1 MKIKISLIFSILISS
16 FTYLY
21 AEVEE
26 LVVTGTLLENT
37 EQDSSP
43 VDIITE
49 EDYKNFN
56 ISNIAEISKYLSSSS
71 GSHFQSNTLDGVD
84 QGMNAITLRGLDQA
98 STLLLINSKR
108 QTFAGTPSNEGEGY
122 IDANIIPEIALK
134 RIEVLKEGATSLYGS
149 DAVAGVINI
158 ITHKNFSGLK
168 VQAGHKKTSNY
179 NQTDSSLGLL
189 FGSSYKKTSY
199 VLGINLLKRAPLSAI
214 EIPRIAELA
223 ISGLGRSFKV
233 SDAVSLPAGI
243 WAGDYSKN
251 QKIPDP
257 DCINNGGVLT
267 NSTTCGFAYG
277 NRFNIVNDENQM
289 KFYINLA
296 YEADS
301 FDYGINFISSNI
313 NINDNPQSP
322 SYPALP
328 FLSRMI
334 QPGEGGNPF
343 DVAVKW
349 FGRPLGSDYAS
360 PNSPK
365 DIDQYHFSQTIN
377 TSIGKDIGLEV
388 SYTLSEHSNKHL
400 RPDIIDSR
408 FLDSINGTDMGISG
422 GEIVFWN
429 LFDSS
434 QNSEA
439 LINYVRGS
447 EKSVKKAN
455 LESLDL
461 ILRSNAW
468 SGYSVAYGVQLN
480 KEALNVSYD
489 EISRAEFDANGK
501 IIKTADLFFLGGGID
516 VSKSRNKYASFFEV
530 EKDLVNNFGVRI
542 AGRYEDFGNDS
553 SFDPKLSVKYIV
565 SDNLSIRATKSSSF
579 SMPSMAQMFSSDINL
594 GSVRDFNDTSPFVR
608 QAQIGNPNL
617 KPATSI
623 NNNLGF
629 IFNKENQRLR
639 VDFWDIN
646 YKNRIE
652 VQSAQAMLL
661 SNPNGPSITR
671 NIEGDL
677 IGITTT
683 YFNEANTEVSGV
695 DLSYEALMNLKK
707 NGVISFAIK
716 GTSINK
722 FLTPNNKINDGEEKH
737 HNKMINRVGKYNYD
751 ANTHSLPKKR
761 INIFINWDYL
771 NYNIGLNVRHIDGY
785 KNSRP
790 ISGLG
795 LEYGYKN
802 KVESFLVFDL
812 SSSKLISTKNGTMDI
827 KFSITNIFDESAP
840 RLYDAPDFSFDT
852 RVHDPRGRIIGL
864 FLEYRH

>member
-1 MKIKISLIFSILISS
+1 MKIKISLIFLILFS
-16 FTYLY
+16 FTHLY

-26 LVVTGTLLENT
+26 LVVTGTLLKNT

-43 VDIITE
+43 IDIISE

-56 ISNIAEISKYLSSSS
+56 ISNISEISKYLSSSS

-84 QGMNAITLRGLDQA
+84 QGMAAITLRGLDQA

-158 ITHKNFSGLK
+158 ITHKSFSGLK
-168 VQAGHKKTSNY
+168 VEAGHKKTSNY

-189 FGSSYKKTSY
+189 IGSSYKKTSY
-199 VLGINLLKRAPLSAI
+199 VLGINLLKRTPLSAI

-223 ISGLGRSFKV
+223 VSGLGRSFKV
-233 SDAVSLPAGI
+233 SDDVSLPFGI

-257 DCINNGGVLT
+257 NCINNGGILT
-267 NSTTCGFAYG
+267 NATTCGFAYG
-277 NRFNIVNDENQM
+277 NRFNIVNDEDHTKLYM
-289 KFYINLA
+289 NLD
-296 YEADS
+296 YEADD
-301 FDYGINFISSNI
+301 FNYGINLISSNI

-343 DVAVKW
+343 NVAVKW

-365 DIDQYHFSQTIN
+365 DINQHHLSQRFN
-377 TSIGKDIGLEV
+377 TSIGKDTDLEV
-388 SYTLSEHSNKHL
+388 SYTLSEHSNKHI

-447 EKSVKKAN
+447 EKSIKKAD
-455 LESLDL
+455 LKSLDI
-461 ILRSNAW
+461 ILRSNTD
-468 SGYSVAYGVQLN
+468 SGYTVAYGVQLN
-480 KEALNVSYD
+480 KEALDVSYD
-489 EISRAEFDANGK
+489 EISRAEFDTDGK

-516 VSKSRNKYASFFEV
+516 VSKSRNKYASFFEI
-530 EKDLVNNFGVRI
+530 EKDFLESFSLRV

-553 SFDPKLSVKYIV
+553 SFDPKLSVKYIANN
-565 SDNLSIRATKSSSF
+565 NLTIRASKSSSF

-594 GSVRDFNDTSPFVR
+594 GSVRDFNGTSPFVR

-617 KPATSI
+617 KPATSN

-629 IFNKENQRLR
+629 IFNTGGQRLT
-639 VDFWDIN
+639 VDLWDID

-661 SNPNGPSITR
+661 SNPNGLSITR

-683 YFNEANTEVSGV
+683 YFNETNTEVSGF
-695 DLSYEALMNLKK
+695 DLSYEALINLEK
-707 NGVISFAIK
+707 NGVIAFAIK

-722 FLTPNNKINDGEEKH
+722 FLTPNNKINVVEEEH

-761 INIFINWDYL
+761 VNIFINWDYL
-771 NYNIGLNVRHIDGY
+771 NYSIGLNARHIDGY

-795 LEYGYKN
+795 LEYGYKSR
-802 KVESFLVFDL
+802 VESFLVFDL
-812 SSSKLISTKNGTMDI
+812 YSSKLISTKNGALNM

-864 FLEYRH
+864 SLEYRH

>member
-1 MKIKISLIFSILISS
+1 MKIKISLIFLILLS
-16 FTYLY
+16 FTHLY
-21 AEVEE
+21 AEIEE
-26 LVVTGTLLENT
+26 LVVTGTLLKNT

-43 VDIITE
+43 IDIISE

-56 ISNIAEISKYLSSSS
+56 ISNISEISKYLSSSS

-84 QGMNAITLRGLDQA
+84 QGMAAITLRGLDQA

-158 ITHKNFSGLK
+158 ITHKSFSGLK
-168 VQAGHKKTSNY
+168 VEAGHKKTSNY

-189 FGSSYKKTSY
+189 IGSSYKKTSY
-199 VLGINLLKRAPLSAI
+199 VLGINLLKRTPLSAI

-223 ISGLGRSFKV
+223 VSGLGRSFKV
-233 SDAVSLPAGI
+233 SDDVSLPFGI

-257 DCINNGGVLT
+257 NCINNGGILT
-267 NSTTCGFAYG
+267 NATTCGFAYG
-277 NRFNIVNDENQM
+277 NRFNIVNDEDHT
-289 KFYINLA
+289 KLYINLD
-296 YEADS
+296 YEADG
-301 FDYGINFISSNI
+301 FNYGINLISSNI

-343 DVAVKW
+343 NVAVKW

-365 DIDQYHFSQTIN
+365 DINQHHLSQRFN
-377 TSIGKDIGLEV
+377 TSIGKDIDLEV
-388 SYTLSEHSNKHL
+388 SYTLSEHSNKHI

-447 EKSVKKAN
+447 EKSIKKAD
-455 LESLDL
+455 LKSLDI
-461 ILRSNAW
+461 ILRSNTD

-480 KEALNVSYD
+480 KEALDVSYD
-489 EISRAEFDANGK
+489 EISRAEFDTDGK

-516 VSKSRNKYASFFEV
+516 VSKSRNKYASFFEI
-530 EKDLVNNFGVRI
+530 EKDFLESFSLRV

-553 SFDPKLSVKYIV
+553 SFDPKLSVKYIANN
-565 SDNLSIRATKSSSF
+565 NLTIRASKSSSF

-594 GSVRDFNDTSPFVR
+594 GSVRDFNGTSPFVR

-617 KPATSI
+617 KPATSN

-629 IFNKENQRLR
+629 IFNIRGQRLTF
-639 VDFWDIN
+639 DLWDID

-661 SNPNGPSITR
+661 SNPNGLSITR

-683 YFNEANTEVSGV
+683 YFNETNTEVSGF
-695 DLSYEALMNLKK
+695 DLSYEALINLEK
-707 NGVISFAIK
+707 NGVIAFAIK

-722 FLTPNNKINDGEEKH
+722 FLTPNNKINVVEKEH

-761 INIFINWDYL
+761 VNIFINWDYL
-771 NYNIGLNVRHIDGY
+771 NYSIGLNARHIDGY

-802 KVESFLVFDL
+802 RVESFLVFDL
-812 SSSKLISTKNGTMDI
+812 YSSKLISTKNGALNM
-827 KFSITNIFDESAP
+827 KFTITNIFDESAP

-852 RVHDPRGRIIGL
+852 RVNDPSGRIIGL
-864 FLEYRH
+864 SLEYRH

>member
-1 MKIKISLIFSILISS
+1 MKIKISLIFLILFS
-16 FTYLY
+16 FTHLY

-26 LVVTGTLLENT
+26 LVVTGTLLKNT

-43 VDIITE
+43 IDIISE

-56 ISNIAEISKYLSSSS
+56 ISNISEISKYLSSSS

-84 QGMNAITLRGLDQA
+84 QGMAAITLRGLDQA

-158 ITHKNFSGLK
+158 ITHKSFSGLK
-168 VQAGHKKTSNY
+168 VEAGHKKTSNY

-189 FGSSYKKTSY
+189 IGSSYKKTSY
-199 VLGINLLKRAPLSAI
+199 VLGINLLKRTPLSAI

-223 ISGLGRSFKV
+223 VSGLGRSFKV
-233 SDAVSLPAGI
+233 SDDVSLPFGI
-243 WAGDYSKN
+243 WEGDYSKN

-257 DCINNGGVLT
+257 NCINNGGILT
-267 NSTTCGFAYG
+267 NATTCGFAYG
-277 NRFNIVNDENQM
+277 NRFNIVNDEDYM
-289 KFYINLA
+289 KLYMNLD
-296 YEADS
+296 YEADD
-301 FDYGINFISSNI
+301 FNYGINLISSNI

-343 DVAVKW
+343 NVAVKW

-365 DIDQYHFSQTIN
+365 DINQYHLSQRFN
-377 TSIGKDIGLEV
+377 TSIGKDTDLEV
-388 SYTLSEHSNKHL
+388 SYTLSEHSNKHI

-447 EKSVKKAN
+447 EKSIKKAD
-455 LESLDL
+455 LKSLDI
-461 ILRSNAW
+461 ILRSNTD
-468 SGYSVAYGVQLN
+468 SGYTVAYGVQLN
-480 KEALNVSYD
+480 KEALDVSYD
-489 EISRAEFDANGK
+489 EISRAEFDTDGK

-516 VSKSRNKYASFFEV
+516 VSKSRNKYASFFEI
-530 EKDLVNNFGVRI
+530 EKDFLESFSLRV

-553 SFDPKLSVKYIV
+553 SFDPKLSVKYIANN
-565 SDNLSIRATKSSSF
+565 NLTIRASKSSSF

-594 GSVRDFNDTSPFVR
+594 GSVRDFNGTSPFVR

-617 KPATSI
+617 KPATSN

-629 IFNKENQRLR
+629 IFNTGGQRLT
-639 VDFWDIN
+639 VDLWDID

-661 SNPNGPSITR
+661 SNPNGLSITR

-683 YFNEANTEVSGV
+683 YFNETNTEVSGF
-695 DLSYEALMNLKK
+695 DLSYEALINLEK
-707 NGVISFAIK
+707 NGVIAFAIK

-722 FLTPNNKINDGEEKH
+722 FLTPNNKINVVEEEH

-761 INIFINWDYL
+761 VNIFINWDYL
-771 NYNIGLNVRHIDGY
+771 NYSIGLNARHIDGY

-795 LEYGYKN
+795 LEYGYKSR
-802 KVESFLVFDL
+802 VESFLVFDL
-812 SSSKLISTKNGTMDI
+812 YSSKLISTKNGALNM

-864 FLEYRH
+864 SLEYRH

>member
-1 MKIKISLIFSILISS
+1 MKIKISLIFLILLS
-16 FTYLY
+16 FTHLY
-21 AEVEE
+21 AEIEE
-26 LVVTGTLLENT
+26 LVVTGTLLKNT

-43 VDIITE
+43 IDIISE

-56 ISNIAEISKYLSSSS
+56 ISNISEISKYLSSSS

-84 QGMNAITLRGLDQA
+84 QGMAAITLRGLDQA

-158 ITHKNFSGLK
+158 ITHKSFSGLK
-168 VQAGHKKTSNY
+168 VEAGHKKTSNY

-189 FGSSYKKTSY
+189 IGSSYKKTSY
-199 VLGINLLKRAPLSAI
+199 VLGINLLKRTPLSAI

-223 ISGLGRSFKV
+223 VSGLGRSFKV
-233 SDAVSLPAGI
+233 SDDVSLPFGI

-257 DCINNGGVLT
+257 NCINNGGILT
-267 NSTTCGFAYG
+267 NATTCGFAYG
-277 NRFNIVNDENQM
+277 NRFNIVNDEDHTKLYM
-289 KFYINLA
+289 NLD
-296 YEADS
+296 YEADD
-301 FDYGINFISSNI
+301 FNYGINLISSNI

-343 DVAVKW
+343 NVAVKW

-365 DIDQYHFSQTIN
+365 DINQYHLSQRFN
-377 TSIGKDIGLEV
+377 TSIGKDTDLEV
-388 SYTLSEHSNKHL
+388 SYTLSEHSNKHI

-408 FLDSINGTDMGISG
+408 FLDSINGTDMGISD

-447 EKSVKKAN
+447 EKSIKKAD
-455 LESLDL
+455 LKSLDI
-461 ILRSNAW
+461 ILRSNTD
-468 SGYSVAYGVQLN
+468 SGYTVAYGVQLN
-480 KEALNVSYD
+480 KEALDVSYD
-489 EISRAEFDANGK
+489 EISRAEFDTDGK

-516 VSKSRNKYASFFEV
+516 VSKSRNKYASFFEI
-530 EKDLVNNFGVRI
+530 EKDFLESFSLRV

-553 SFDPKLSVKYIV
+553 SFDPKLSVKYIANN
-565 SDNLSIRATKSSSF
+565 NLTIRASKSSSF

-594 GSVRDFNDTSPFVR
+594 GSVRDFNGTSPFVR

-617 KPATSI
+617 KPATSN

-629 IFNKENQRLR
+629 IFNTGGQRLT
-639 VDFWDIN
+639 VDLWDID

-661 SNPNGPSITR
+661 SNPNGLSITR

-683 YFNEANTEVSGV
+683 YFNETNTEVSGF
-695 DLSYEALMNLKK
+695 DLSYEALINLEK
-707 NGVISFAIK
+707 NGVIAFAIK

-722 FLTPNNKINDGEEKH
+722 FLTPNNKINVVEEEH

-761 INIFINWDYL
+761 VNIFINWDYL
-771 NYNIGLNVRHIDGY
+771 NYSIGLNARHIDGY

-795 LEYGYKN
+795 LEYGYKSR
-802 KVESFLVFDL
+802 VESFLVFDL
-812 SSSKLISTKNGTMDI
+812 YSSKLISTKNGALNM

-864 FLEYRH
+864 SLEYRH

>member
-1 MKIKISLIFSILISS
+1 M
-16 FTYLY
+16 
-21 AEVEE
+21 A
-26 LVVTGTLLENT
+26 
-37 EQDSSP
+37 
-43 VDIITE
+43 
-49 EDYKNFN
+49 
-56 ISNIAEISKYLSSSS
+56 
-71 GSHFQSNTLDGVD
+71 
-84 QGMNAITLRGLDQA
+84 AITLRGLDQA

-158 ITHKNFSGLK
+158 ITHKSFSGLK
-168 VQAGHKKTSNY
+168 VEAGHKKTSNY

-189 FGSSYKKTSY
+189 IGSSYKKTSY
-199 VLGINLLKRAPLSAI
+199 VLGINLLKRTPLSAI

-223 ISGLGRSFKV
+223 VSGLGRSFKV
-233 SDAVSLPAGI
+233 SDDVSLPFGI

-257 DCINNGGVLT
+257 NCINNGGILT
-267 NSTTCGFAYG
+267 NATTCGFAYG
-277 NRFNIVNDENQM
+277 NRFNIVNDEDHM
-289 KFYINLA
+289 KLYMNLD
-296 YEADS
+296 YEADG
-301 FDYGINFISSNI
+301 FNYGINLISSNI

-343 DVAVKW
+343 NVAVKW

-365 DIDQYHFSQTIN
+365 DINQYHLSQRFN
-377 TSIGKDIGLEV
+377 TSIGKDTDLEV
-388 SYTLSEHSNKHL
+388 SYTLSEHSNKHI

-447 EKSVKKAN
+447 EKSIKKAD
-455 LESLDL
+455 LKSLDI
-461 ILRSNAW
+461 ILRSNTD
-468 SGYSVAYGVQLN
+468 SGYTVAYGVQLN
-480 KEALNVSYD
+480 KEALDVSYD
-489 EISRAEFDANGK
+489 EISRAEFDTDGK

-516 VSKSRNKYASFFEV
+516 VSKSRNKYASFFEI
-530 EKDLVNNFGVRI
+530 EKDFLESFSLRV

-553 SFDPKLSVKYIV
+553 SFDPKLSVKYIANN
-565 SDNLSIRATKSSSF
+565 NLTIRASKSSSF

-594 GSVRDFNDTSPFVR
+594 GSVRDFNGTSPFVR

-617 KPATSI
+617 KPATSN

-629 IFNKENQRLR
+629 IFNTGGQRLT
-639 VDFWDIN
+639 VDLWDID

-661 SNPNGPSITR
+661 SNPNGLSITR

-683 YFNEANTEVSGV
+683 YFNETNTEVSGF
-695 DLSYEALMNLKK
+695 DLSYEALINLEK
-707 NGVISFAIK
+707 NGVIAFAIK

-722 FLTPNNKINDGEEKH
+722 FLTPNNKINVVEEEH

-761 INIFINWDYL
+761 VNIFINWDYL
-771 NYNIGLNVRHIDGY
+771 NYSIGLNARHIDGY

-795 LEYGYKN
+795 LEYGYKSR
-802 KVESFLVFDL
+802 VESFLVFDL
-812 SSSKLISTKNGTMDI
+812 YSSKLISTKNGALNM

-864 FLEYRH
+864 SLEYRH

>member
-1 MKIKISLIFSILISS
+1 MKIKISLIFLILLS
-16 FTYLY
+16 FTHLY

-26 LVVTGTLLENT
+26 LVVTGTLLKNT

-43 VDIITE
+43 IDIISE

-56 ISNIAEISKYLSSSS
+56 ISNISEISKYLSSSS

-84 QGMNAITLRGLDQA
+84 QGMAAITLRGLDQA

-158 ITHKNFSGLK
+158 ITHKSFSGLK
-168 VQAGHKKTSNY
+168 VEAGHKKTSNY

-189 FGSSYKKTSY
+189 IGSSYKKTSY
-199 VLGINLLKRAPLSAI
+199 VLGINLLKRTPLSAI

-223 ISGLGRSFKV
+223 VSGLGRSFKV
-233 SDAVSLPAGI
+233 SDDVSLPFGI

-257 DCINNGGVLT
+257 NCINNGGILT
-267 NSTTCGFAYG
+267 NATTCGFAYG
-277 NRFNIVNDENQM
+277 NRFNIVNDEDHTKLYM
-289 KFYINLA
+289 NLD
-296 YEADS
+296 YEADD
-301 FDYGINFISSNI
+301 FNYGINLISSNI

-343 DVAVKW
+343 NVAVKW

-365 DIDQYHFSQTIN
+365 DINQYHLSQRFN
-377 TSIGKDIGLEV
+377 TSIGKDTDLEV
-388 SYTLSEHSNKHL
+388 SYTLSEHSNKHI

-447 EKSVKKAN
+447 EKSIKKAD
-455 LESLDL
+455 LKSLDI
-461 ILRSNAW
+461 ILRSNTD
-468 SGYSVAYGVQLN
+468 SGYTVAYGVQLN
-480 KEALNVSYD
+480 KEALDVSYD
-489 EISRAEFDANGK
+489 EISRAEFDTDGK

-516 VSKSRNKYASFFEV
+516 VSKSRNKYASFFEI
-530 EKDLVNNFGVRI
+530 EKDFLESFSLRV

-553 SFDPKLSVKYIV
+553 SFDPKLSVKYIANN
-565 SDNLSIRATKSSSF
+565 NLTIRASKSSSF

-594 GSVRDFNDTSPFVR
+594 GSVRDFNGTSPFVR

-617 KPATSI
+617 KPATSN

-629 IFNKENQRLR
+629 IFNTGGQRLT
-639 VDFWDIN
+639 VDLWDID

-661 SNPNGPSITR
+661 SNPNGLSITR

-683 YFNEANTEVSGV
+683 YFNETNTEVSGF
-695 DLSYEALMNLKK
+695 DLSYEALINLEK
-707 NGVISFAIK
+707 NGVIAFAIK

-722 FLTPNNKINDGEEKH
+722 FLTPNNKINVVEEEH

-761 INIFINWDYL
+761 VNIFINWDYL
-771 NYNIGLNVRHIDGY
+771 NYSIGLNARHIDGY

-795 LEYGYKN
+795 LEYGYKSR
-802 KVESFLVFDL
+802 VESFLVFDL
-812 SSSKLISTKNGTMDI
+812 YSSKLISTKNGALNM

-864 FLEYRH
+864 SLEYRH

>member
-1 MKIKISLIFSILISS
+1 MKIKISLIFLILFS
-16 FTYLY
+16 FTHLY

-26 LVVTGTLLENT
+26 LVVTGTLLKNT

-43 VDIITE
+43 IDIISE

-56 ISNIAEISKYLSSSS
+56 ISNISEISKYLSSSS

-84 QGMNAITLRGLDQA
+84 QGMAAITLRGLDQA
-98 STLLLINSKR
+98 STLLLINSER

-158 ITHKNFSGLK
+158 ITHKSFSGLK
-168 VQAGHKKTSNY
+168 VEAGHKKTSNY

-189 FGSSYKKTSY
+189 IGSSYKKTSY
-199 VLGINLLKRAPLSAI
+199 VLGINLLKRTPLSAI

-223 ISGLGRSFKV
+223 VSGLGRSFKV
-233 SDAVSLPAGI
+233 SDDVSLPFGI

-257 DCINNGGVLT
+257 NCINNGGILT
-267 NSTTCGFAYG
+267 NATTCGFAYG
-277 NRFNIVNDENQM
+277 NRFNIVNDEDHTKLYM
-289 KFYINLA
+289 NLD
-296 YEADS
+296 YEADD
-301 FDYGINFISSNI
+301 FNYGINLISSNI

-343 DVAVKW
+343 NVAVKW

-365 DIDQYHFSQTIN
+365 DINQYHLSQRFN
-377 TSIGKDIGLEV
+377 TSIGKDTDLEV
-388 SYTLSEHSNKHL
+388 SYTLSEHSNKHI

-447 EKSVKKAN
+447 EKSIKKAD
-455 LESLDL
+455 LKSLDI
-461 ILRSNAW
+461 ILRLNTD

-480 KEALNVSYD
+480 KEALDVSYD
-489 EISRAEFDANGK
+489 EISRAEFDTDGK

-516 VSKSRNKYASFFEV
+516 VSKSRNKYASFFEI
-530 EKDLVNNFGVRI
+530 EKDFLESFSLRV

-553 SFDPKLSVKYIV
+553 SFDPKLSVKYIANN
-565 SDNLSIRATKSSSF
+565 NLTIRASKSSSF

-594 GSVRDFNDTSPFVR
+594 GSVRDFNGTSPFVR

-617 KPATSI
+617 KPATSN

-629 IFNKENQRLR
+629 IFNTGGQRLT
-639 VDFWDIN
+639 VDLWDID

-661 SNPNGPSITR
+661 SNPNGLSITR

-683 YFNEANTEVSGV
+683 YFNETNTEVSGF
-695 DLSYEALMNLKK
+695 DLSYEALINLEK
-707 NGVISFAIK
+707 NGVIAFAIK

-722 FLTPNNKINDGEEKH
+722 FLTPNNKINVVEEEH

-761 INIFINWDYL
+761 VNIFINWDYL
-771 NYNIGLNVRHIDGY
+771 NYSIGLNARHIDGY

-795 LEYGYKN
+795 LEYGYKSR
-802 KVESFLVFDL
+802 VESFLVFDL
-812 SSSKLISTKNGTMDI
+812 YSSKLISTKNGALNM

-864 FLEYRH
+864 TLVYRH

>member
-1 MKIKISLIFSILISS
+1 MKIKISLIFLILLS
-16 FTYLY
+16 FTHLY
-21 AEVEE
+21 AEIEE
-26 LVVTGTLLENT
+26 LVITGTLLKNT

-43 VDIITE
+43 IDIISE

-56 ISNIAEISKYLSSSS
+56 ISNISEISKYLSSSS

-84 QGMNAITLRGLDQA
+84 QGMAAITLRGLDQA

-158 ITHKNFSGLK
+158 ITHKSFSGLK
-168 VQAGHKKTSNY
+168 VEAGHKKTSNY

-189 FGSSYKKTSY
+189 IGSSYKKTSY
-199 VLGINLLKRAPLSAI
+199 VLGINLLKRTPLSAI

-223 ISGLGRSFKV
+223 VSGLGRSFKV
-233 SDAVSLPAGI
+233 SDDVSLPFGI

-257 DCINNGGVLT
+257 NCINNGGILT
-267 NSTTCGFAYG
+267 NATTCGFAYG
-277 NRFNIVNDENQM
+277 NRFNIVNDEDHTKLYM
-289 KFYINLA
+289 NLD
-296 YEADS
+296 YEADD
-301 FDYGINFISSNI
+301 FNYGINLISSNI

-343 DVAVKW
+343 NVAVKW

-365 DIDQYHFSQTIN
+365 DINQYHLSQRFN
-377 TSIGKDIGLEV
+377 TSIGKDIDLEV
-388 SYTLSEHSNKHL
+388 SYTLSEHSNKHI

-447 EKSVKKAN
+447 EKSIKKAD
-455 LESLDL
+455 LKSLDI
-461 ILRSNAW
+461 ILRSNTD
-468 SGYSVAYGVQLN
+468 SGYTVAYGVQLN
-480 KEALNVSYD
+480 KEALDVSYD
-489 EISRAEFDANGK
+489 EISRAEFDTDGK

-516 VSKSRNKYASFFEV
+516 VSKSRNKYASFFEI
-530 EKDLVNNFGVRI
+530 EKDFLESFSLRV

-553 SFDPKLSVKYIV
+553 SFDPKLSVKYIANN
-565 SDNLSIRATKSSSF
+565 NLTIRASKSSSF

-594 GSVRDFNDTSPFVR
+594 GSVRDFNGTSPFVR

-617 KPATSI
+617 KPATSN

-629 IFNKENQRLR
+629 IFNTGGQRLT
-639 VDFWDIN
+639 VDLWDID

-661 SNPNGPSITR
+661 SNPNGLSITR

-683 YFNEANTEVSGV
+683 YFNETNTEVSGF
-695 DLSYEALMNLKK
+695 DLSYEALINLEK
-707 NGVISFAIK
+707 NGVIAFAIK

-722 FLTPNNKINDGEEKH
+722 FLTPNNKINVVEEEH

-761 INIFINWDYL
+761 VNIFINWDYL
-771 NYNIGLNVRHIDGY
+771 NYSIGLNARHIDGY

-795 LEYGYKN
+795 LEYGYKSR
-802 KVESFLVFDL
+802 VESFLVFDL
-812 SSSKLISTKNGTMDI
+812 YSSKLISTKNGALNM

-864 FLEYRH
+864 SLEYRH

>member
-1 MKIKISLIFSILISS
+1 MKIKISLIFLILLS
-16 FTYLY
+16 FTHLY
-21 AEVEE
+21 AEIEE
-26 LVVTGTLLENT
+26 LVITGTLLKNT

-43 VDIITE
+43 IDIISE

-56 ISNIAEISKYLSSSS
+56 ISNISEISKYLSSSS

-84 QGMNAITLRGLDQA
+84 QGMAAITLRGLDQA

-158 ITHKNFSGLK
+158 ITHKSFSGLK
-168 VQAGHKKTSNY
+168 FEAGHKKTSNY

-189 FGSSYKKTSY
+189 IGSSYKKTSY
-199 VLGINLLKRAPLSAI
+199 VLGINLLKRTPLSAI

-223 ISGLGRSFKV
+223 VSGLGRSFKV
-233 SDAVSLPAGI
+233 SDDVSLPFGI

-257 DCINNGGVLT
+257 NCINNGGILT
-267 NSTTCGFAYG
+267 NATTCGFAYG
-277 NRFNIVNDENQM
+277 NRFNIVNDEDHT
-289 KFYINLA
+289 KLYINLD
-296 YEADS
+296 YEADG
-301 FDYGINFISSNI
+301 FNYGINLISSNI

-343 DVAVKW
+343 NVAVKW

-365 DIDQYHFSQTIN
+365 DINQHHLSQRFN
-377 TSIGKDIGLEV
+377 TSIGKDIDLEV
-388 SYTLSEHSNKHL
+388 SYTLSEHSNKHI

-447 EKSVKKAN
+447 EKSIKKAD
-455 LESLDL
+455 LKSLDI
-461 ILRSNAW
+461 ILRSNTD

-480 KEALNVSYD
+480 KEALDVSYD
-489 EISRAEFDANGK
+489 EISRAEFDTDGK

-516 VSKSRNKYASFFEV
+516 VSKSRNKYASFFEI
-530 EKDLVNNFGVRI
+530 EKDFLESFSLRV

-553 SFDPKLSVKYIV
+553 SFDPKLSVKYIANN
-565 SDNLSIRATKSSSF
+565 NLTIRASKSSSF

-594 GSVRDFNDTSPFVR
+594 GSVRDFNGTSPFVR

-617 KPATSI
+617 KPATSN

-629 IFNKENQRLR
+629 IFNIRGQRLTF
-639 VDFWDIN
+639 DLWDID

-661 SNPNGPSITR
+661 SNPNGLSITR

-683 YFNEANTEVSGV
+683 YFNETNTEVSGF
-695 DLSYEALMNLKK
+695 DLSYEALINLEK
-707 NGVISFAIK
+707 NGVIAFAIK

-722 FLTPNNKINDGEEKH
+722 FLTPNNKINVVEKEH

-761 INIFINWDYL
+761 VNIFINWDYL
-771 NYNIGLNVRHIDGY
+771 NYSIGLNARHIDGY

-802 KVESFLVFDL
+802 RVESFLVFDL
-812 SSSKLISTKNGTMDI
+812 YSSKLISTKNGALNM
-827 KFSITNIFDESAP
+827 KFTITNIFDESAP

-864 FLEYRH
+864 SLEYRH

>member
-1 MKIKISLIFSILISS
+1 MKIKISLIFLILFS
-16 FTYLY
+16 FTHLY

-26 LVVTGTLLENT
+26 LVVTGTLLKNT

-43 VDIITE
+43 IDIISE

-56 ISNIAEISKYLSSSS
+56 ISNISEISKYLSSSS

-84 QGMNAITLRGLDQA
+84 QGMAAITLRGLDQA

-158 ITHKNFSGLK
+158 ITHKSFSGLK
-168 VQAGHKKTSNY
+168 VEAGHKKTSNY

-189 FGSSYKKTSY
+189 IGSSYKKTSY
-199 VLGINLLKRAPLSAI
+199 VLGINLLKRTPLSAI

-223 ISGLGRSFKV
+223 VSGLGRSFKV
-233 SDAVSLPAGI
+233 SDDVSLPFGI

-257 DCINNGGVLT
+257 NCINNGGILT
-267 NSTTCGFAYG
+267 NATTCGFAYG
-277 NRFNIVNDENQM
+277 NRFNIVNDEDHTKLYM
-289 KFYINLA
+289 NLD
-296 YEADS
+296 YEADD
-301 FDYGINFISSNI
+301 FNYGINLISSNI

-343 DVAVKW
+343 NVAVKW

-365 DIDQYHFSQTIN
+365 DINQYHLSQRFN
-377 TSIGKDIGLEV
+377 TSIGKDTDLEV
-388 SYTLSEHSNKHL
+388 SYTLSEHSNKHI

-447 EKSVKKAN
+447 EKSIKKAD
-455 LESLDL
+455 LKSLDI
-461 ILRSNAW
+461 ILRSNTD
-468 SGYSVAYGVQLN
+468 SGYTVAYGVQLN
-480 KEALNVSYD
+480 KEALDVSYD
-489 EISRAEFDANGK
+489 EISRAEFDTDGK

-516 VSKSRNKYASFFEV
+516 VSKSRNKYASFFEI
-530 EKDLVNNFGVRI
+530 EKDFLESFSLRV

-553 SFDPKLSVKYIV
+553 SFDPKLSVKYIANN
-565 SDNLSIRATKSSSF
+565 NLTIRASKSSSF

-594 GSVRDFNDTSPFVR
+594 GSVRDFNGTSPFVR

-617 KPATSI
+617 KPATSN

-629 IFNKENQRLR
+629 IFNTGGQRLT
-639 VDFWDIN
+639 VDLWDID

-661 SNPNGPSITR
+661 SNPNGLSITR

-683 YFNEANTEVSGV
+683 YFNETNTEVSGF
-695 DLSYEALMNLKK
+695 DLSYEALINLEK
-707 NGVISFAIK
+707 NGVIAFAIK

-722 FLTPNNKINDGEEKH
+722 FLTPNNKINVVEE
-737 HNKMINRVGKYNYD
+737 
-751 ANTHSLPKKR
+751 
-761 INIFINWDYL
+761 
-771 NYNIGLNVRHIDGY
+771 
-785 KNSRP
+785 
-790 ISGLG
+790 
-795 LEYGYKN
+795 
-802 KVESFLVFDL
+802 
-812 SSSKLISTKNGTMDI
+812 
-827 KFSITNIFDESAP
+827 
-840 RLYDAPDFSFDT
+840 
-852 RVHDPRGRIIGL
+852 
-864 FLEYRH
+864 

>member
-1 MKIKISLIFSILISS
+1 MKIKISLIFLILFS
-16 FTYLY
+16 FTHLY

-26 LVVTGTLLENT
+26 LVVTGTLLKNT

-43 VDIITE
+43 IDIISE

-56 ISNIAEISKYLSSSS
+56 ISNISEISKYLSSSS

-84 QGMNAITLRGLDQA
+84 QGMAAITLRGLDQA

-158 ITHKNFSGLK
+158 ITHKSFSGLK
-168 VQAGHKKTSNY
+168 VEAGHKKTSNY

-189 FGSSYKKTSY
+189 IGSSYKKTSY
-199 VLGINLLKRAPLSAI
+199 VLGINLLKRTPLSAI

-223 ISGLGRSFKV
+223 VSGLGRSFKV
-233 SDAVSLPAGI
+233 SDDVSLPFGI

-257 DCINNGGVLT
+257 NCINNGGILT
-267 NSTTCGFAYG
+267 NATTCGFAYG
-277 NRFNIVNDENQM
+277 NRFNIVNDEDHTKLYM
-289 KFYINLA
+289 NLD
-296 YEADS
+296 YEADD
-301 FDYGINFISSNI
+301 FNYGINLISSNI

-343 DVAVKW
+343 NVAVKW

-365 DIDQYHFSQTIN
+365 DINQYHLSQRFN
-377 TSIGKDIGLEV
+377 TSIGKDTDLEV
-388 SYTLSEHSNKHL
+388 SYTLSEHSNKHI

-447 EKSVKKAN
+447 EKSIKKAD
-455 LESLDL
+455 LKSLDI
-461 ILRSNAW
+461 ILRSNTD
-468 SGYSVAYGVQLN
+468 SGYTVAYGVQLN
-480 KEALNVSYD
+480 KEALDVSYD
-489 EISRAEFDANGK
+489 EISRAEFDTDGK
-501 IIKTADLFFLGGGID
+501 IIKSADLFFLGGGID
-516 VSKSRNKYASFFEV
+516 VSKSRNKYASFFEI
-530 EKDLVNNFGVRI
+530 EKDFLESFSLRV

-553 SFDPKLSVKYIV
+553 SFDPKLSVKYIANN
-565 SDNLSIRATKSSSF
+565 NLTIRASKSSSF

-594 GSVRDFNDTSPFVR
+594 GSVRDFNGTSPFVR

-617 KPATSI
+617 KPATSN

-629 IFNKENQRLR
+629 IFNTGGQRLT
-639 VDFWDIN
+639 VDLWDID

-661 SNPNGPSITR
+661 SNPNGLSITR

-683 YFNEANTEVSGV
+683 YFNETNTEVSGF
-695 DLSYEALMNLKK
+695 DLSYEALINLEK
-707 NGVISFAIK
+707 NGVIAFAIK

-722 FLTPNNKINDGEEKH
+722 FLTPNNKINVVEEEH

-761 INIFINWDYL
+761 VNIFINWDYL
-771 NYNIGLNVRHIDGY
+771 NYSIGLNARHIDGY

-795 LEYGYKN
+795 LEYGYKSR
-802 KVESFLVFDL
+802 VESFLVFDL
-812 SSSKLISTKNGTMDI
+812 YSSKLISTKNGALNM

-864 FLEYRH
+864 SLEYRH

>member
-1 MKIKISLIFSILISS
+1 MKIKISLIFLILFS
-16 FTYLY
+16 FTHLY

-26 LVVTGTLLENT
+26 LVVTGTLLKNT

-43 VDIITE
+43 IDIISE

-56 ISNIAEISKYLSSSS
+56 ISNISEISKYLSSSS

-84 QGMNAITLRGLDQA
+84 QGMAAITLRGLDQA

-158 ITHKNFSGLK
+158 ITHKSFSGLK
-168 VQAGHKKTSNY
+168 VEAGHKKTSNY

-189 FGSSYKKTSY
+189 IGSSYKKTSY
-199 VLGINLLKRAPLSAI
+199 VLGINLLKRTPLSAI

-223 ISGLGRSFKV
+223 VSGLGRSFKV
-233 SDAVSLPAGI
+233 SDDVSLPFGI

-257 DCINNGGVLT
+257 NCINNGGILT
-267 NSTTCGFAYG
+267 NATTCGFAYG
-277 NRFNIVNDENQM
+277 NRFNIVNDEDHTKLYM
-289 KFYINLA
+289 NLD
-296 YEADS
+296 YEADD
-301 FDYGINFISSNI
+301 FNYGINLISSNI

-343 DVAVKW
+343 NVAVKW

-365 DIDQYHFSQTIN
+365 DINQYHLSQRFN
-377 TSIGKDIGLEV
+377 TSIGKDTDLEV
-388 SYTLSEHSNKHL
+388 SYTLSEHSNKHI

-447 EKSVKKAN
+447 EKSIKKAD
-455 LESLDL
+455 LKSLDI
-461 ILRSNAW
+461 ILRSNTD
-468 SGYSVAYGVQLN
+468 SGYTVAYGVQLN
-480 KEALNVSYD
+480 KEALDVSYD
-489 EISRAEFDANGK
+489 EISRAEFDTDGK

-516 VSKSRNKYASFFEV
+516 VSKSRNKYASFFEI
-530 EKDLVNNFGVRI
+530 EKDFLESFSLRV

-553 SFDPKLSVKYIV
+553 SFDPKLSVKYIANN
-565 SDNLSIRATKSSSF
+565 NLTIRASKSSSF

-594 GSVRDFNDTSPFVR
+594 GSVRDFNGTSPIVR

-617 KPATSI
+617 KPATSN

-629 IFNKENQRLR
+629 IFNTGGQRLT
-639 VDFWDIN
+639 VDLWDID

-661 SNPNGPSITR
+661 SNPNGLSITR

-683 YFNEANTEVSGV
+683 YFNETNTEVSGF
-695 DLSYEALMNLKK
+695 DLSYEALINLEK
-707 NGVISFAIK
+707 NGVIAFAIK

-722 FLTPNNKINDGEEKH
+722 FLTPNNKINVVEEEH

-761 INIFINWDYL
+761 VNIFINWDYL
-771 NYNIGLNVRHIDGY
+771 NYSIGLNARHIDGY

-795 LEYGYKN
+795 LEYGYKSR
-802 KVESFLVFDL
+802 VESFLVFDL
-812 SSSKLISTKNGTMDI
+812 YSSKLISTKNGALNM
-827 KFSITNIFDESAP
+827 KFTITNIFDESAP

-864 FLEYRH
+864 SLEYRH

>member
-1 MKIKISLIFSILISS
+1 MKIKISLIFLILLS
-16 FTYLY
+16 FTHLY
-21 AEVEE
+21 AEIEE
-26 LVVTGTLLENT
+26 LVVTGTLLKNT

-43 VDIITE
+43 IDIISE

-56 ISNIAEISKYLSSSS
+56 ISNISEISKYLSSSS

-84 QGMNAITLRGLDQA
+84 QGMAAITLRGLDQA

-158 ITHKNFSGLK
+158 ITHKSFSGLK
-168 VQAGHKKTSNY
+168 VEAGHKKTSNY
-179 NQTDSSLGLL
+179 NQTDSSIGLL
-189 FGSSYKKTSY
+189 IGSSYKKTSY
-199 VLGINLLKRAPLSAI
+199 VLGINLLKRTPLSAI

-223 ISGLGRSFKV
+223 VSGLGRSFKV
-233 SDAVSLPAGI
+233 SDDVSLPFGI

-257 DCINNGGVLT
+257 NCINNGGILT
-267 NSTTCGFAYG
+267 NATTCGFAYG
-277 NRFNIVNDENQM
+277 NRFNIVNDEDHT
-289 KFYINLA
+289 KLYINLD
-296 YEADS
+296 YEADG
-301 FDYGINFISSNI
+301 FNYGINLISSNI

-343 DVAVKW
+343 NVAVKW

-365 DIDQYHFSQTIN
+365 DINQHHLSQRFN
-377 TSIGKDIGLEV
+377 TSIGKDIDLEV
-388 SYTLSEHSNKHL
+388 SYTLSEHSNKHI

-447 EKSVKKAN
+447 EKSIKKAD
-455 LESLDL
+455 LKSLDI
-461 ILRSNAW
+461 ILRSNTD

-480 KEALNVSYD
+480 KEALDVSYD
-489 EISRAEFDANGK
+489 EISRAEFDTDGK

-516 VSKSRNKYASFFEV
+516 VSKSRNKYASFFEI
-530 EKDLVNNFGVRI
+530 EKDFLESFSLRV

-553 SFDPKLSVKYIV
+553 SFDPKLSVKYIANN
-565 SDNLSIRATKSSSF
+565 NLTIRASKSSSF

-594 GSVRDFNDTSPFVR
+594 GSVRDFNGTSPFVR

-617 KPATSI
+617 KPATSN

-629 IFNKENQRLR
+629 IFNIRGQRLTF
-639 VDFWDIN
+639 DLWDID

-661 SNPNGPSITR
+661 SNPNGLSITR

-683 YFNEANTEVSGV
+683 YFNETNTEVSGF
-695 DLSYEALMNLKK
+695 DLSYEALINLEK
-707 NGVISFAIK
+707 NGVIAFAIK

-722 FLTPNNKINDGEEKH
+722 FLTPNNKINVVEKEH

-761 INIFINWDYL
+761 VNIFINWDYL
-771 NYNIGLNVRHIDGY
+771 NYSIGLNARHIDGY

-802 KVESFLVFDL
+802 RVESFLVFDL
-812 SSSKLISTKNGTMDI
+812 YSSKLISTKNGALNM
-827 KFSITNIFDESAP
+827 KFTITNIFDESAP

-864 FLEYRH
+864 SLEYRH

>member
-1 MKIKISLIFSILISS
+1 MKIKISLIFLILFS
-16 FTYLY
+16 FTHLY

-26 LVVTGTLLENT
+26 LVVTGTLLKNT

-43 VDIITE
+43 IDIISE

-56 ISNIAEISKYLSSSS
+56 ISNISEISKYLSSSS

-84 QGMNAITLRGLDQA
+84 QGMAAITLRGLDQA

-158 ITHKNFSGLK
+158 ITHKSFSGLK
-168 VQAGHKKTSNY
+168 VEAGHKKTSNY

-189 FGSSYKKTSY
+189 IGSSYKKTSY
-199 VLGINLLKRAPLSAI
+199 VLGINLLKRTPLSAI

-223 ISGLGRSFKV
+223 VSGLGRSFKV
-233 SDAVSLPAGI
+233 SDDVSLPFGI

-257 DCINNGGVLT
+257 NCINNGGILT
-267 NSTTCGFAYG
+267 NATTCGFAYG
-277 NRFNIVNDENQM
+277 NRFNIVNDEDHTKLYM
-289 KFYINLA
+289 NLD
-296 YEADS
+296 YEADD
-301 FDYGINFISSNI
+301 FNYGINLISSNI

-343 DVAVKW
+343 NVAVKW

-365 DIDQYHFSQTIN
+365 DINQYHLSQRFN
-377 TSIGKDIGLEV
+377 TSIGKDTDLEV
-388 SYTLSEHSNKHL
+388 SYTLSEHSNKHI

-447 EKSVKKAN
+447 EKSIKKAD
-455 LESLDL
+455 LKSLDI
-461 ILRSNAW
+461 ILRSNTD
-468 SGYSVAYGVQLN
+468 SGYTVAYGVQLN
-480 KEALNVSYD
+480 KEALDVSYD
-489 EISRAEFDANGK
+489 EISRAEFDTDGK

-516 VSKSRNKYASFFEV
+516 VSKSRNKYASFFEI
-530 EKDLVNNFGVRI
+530 EKDFLESFSLRV

-553 SFDPKLSVKYIV
+553 SFDPKLSVKYIANN
-565 SDNLSIRATKSSSF
+565 NLTIRASKSSSF

-594 GSVRDFNDTSPFVR
+594 GSVRDFNGTSPFVR

-617 KPATSI
+617 KPATSN

-629 IFNKENQRLR
+629 IFNTGGQRLT
-639 VDFWDIN
+639 VDLWDID

-661 SNPNGPSITR
+661 SNPNGLSITR

-683 YFNEANTEVSGV
+683 YFNETNTEVSGF
-695 DLSYEALMNLKK
+695 DLSYEALINLEK
-707 NGVISFAIK
+707 NGVIAFAIK

-722 FLTPNNKINDGEEKH
+722 FLSPNNKINVVEKEH

-761 INIFINWDYL
+761 VNIFINWDYL
-771 NYNIGLNVRHIDGY
+771 NYTVGLNARHIDGY

-802 KVESFLVFDL
+802 RVESFLVFDL
-812 SSSKLISTKNGTMDI
+812 YSSKLISTKNGALNM

-864 FLEYRH
+864 SLEYRH

>member
-1 MKIKISLIFSILISS
+1 MKIKISLIFLILFS
-16 FTYLY
+16 FTHLY

-26 LVVTGTLLENT
+26 LVVTGTLLKNT

-43 VDIITE
+43 IDIISE

-56 ISNIAEISKYLSSSS
+56 ISNISEISKYLSSSS

-84 QGMNAITLRGLDQA
+84 QGMAAITLRGLDQA

-158 ITHKNFSGLK
+158 ITHKSFSGLK
-168 VQAGHKKTSNY
+168 VEAGHKKTSNY

-189 FGSSYKKTSY
+189 IGSSYKKTSY
-199 VLGINLLKRAPLSAI
+199 VLGINLLKRTPLSAI

-223 ISGLGRSFKV
+223 VSGLGRSFKV
-233 SDAVSLPAGI
+233 SDDVSLPFGI

-257 DCINNGGVLT
+257 NCINNGGILT
-267 NSTTCGFAYG
+267 NATTCGFAYG
-277 NRFNIVNDENQM
+277 NRFNIVNDEDHM
-289 KFYINLA
+289 KLYMNLD
-296 YEADS
+296 YEADG
-301 FDYGINFISSNI
+301 FNYGINLISSNI

-343 DVAVKW
+343 NVAVKW

-365 DIDQYHFSQTIN
+365 DINQHHLSQRFN
-377 TSIGKDIGLEV
+377 TSIGKDIDLEV
-388 SYTLSEHSNKHL
+388 SYTLSEHSNKHI

-447 EKSVKKAN
+447 EKSIKKAD
-455 LESLDL
+455 LKSLDI
-461 ILRSNAW
+461 ILRSNTD

-480 KEALNVSYD
+480 KEALDVSYD
-489 EISRAEFDANGK
+489 EISRAEFDTDGK

-516 VSKSRNKYASFFEV
+516 VSKSRNKYASFFEI
-530 EKDLVNNFGVRI
+530 EKDFLESFSLRV

-553 SFDPKLSVKYIV
+553 SFDPKLSVKYIANN
-565 SDNLSIRATKSSSF
+565 NLTIRASKSSSF

-594 GSVRDFNDTSPFVR
+594 GSVRDFNGTSPFVR

-617 KPATSI
+617 KPATSN

-629 IFNKENQRLR
+629 IFNTGGQRLT
-639 VDFWDIN
+639 VDLWDID

-661 SNPNGPSITR
+661 SNPNGLSITR

-683 YFNEANTEVSGV
+683 YFNETNTEVSGF
-695 DLSYEALMNLKK
+695 DLSYEALINLEK
-707 NGVISFAIK
+707 NGVIAFAIK

-722 FLTPNNKINDGEEKH
+722 FLTPNNKINVVEEEH

-761 INIFINWDYL
+761 VNIFINWDYL
-771 NYNIGLNVRHIDGY
+771 NYSIGLNARHIDGY

-795 LEYGYKN
+795 LEYGYKSR
-802 KVESFLVFDL
+802 VESFLVFDL
-812 SSSKLISTKNGTMDI
+812 YSSKLISTKNGALNM

-864 FLEYRH
+864 SLEYRH

>member
-1 MKIKISLIFSILISS
+1 MKIKISLIFLILFS
-16 FTYLY
+16 FTHLY

-26 LVVTGTLLENT
+26 LVVTGTLLKNT

-43 VDIITE
+43 IDIISE

-56 ISNIAEISKYLSSSS
+56 ISNISEISKYLSSSS

-84 QGMNAITLRGLDQA
+84 QGMAAITLRGLDQA

-158 ITHKNFSGLK
+158 ITHKSFSGLK
-168 VQAGHKKTSNY
+168 VEAGHKKTSNY

-189 FGSSYKKTSY
+189 IGSSYKKTSY
-199 VLGINLLKRAPLSAI
+199 VLGINLLKRTPLSAI

-223 ISGLGRSFKV
+223 VSGLGRSFKV
-233 SDAVSLPAGI
+233 SDDVSLPFGI

-257 DCINNGGVLT
+257 NCINNGGILT
-267 NSTTCGFAYG
+267 NATTCGFAYG
-277 NRFNIVNDENQM
+277 NRFNIVNDEDHTKLYM
-289 KFYINLA
+289 NLD
-296 YEADS
+296 YEADD
-301 FDYGINFISSNI
+301 FNYGINLISSNI

-343 DVAVKW
+343 NVAVKW

-365 DIDQYHFSQTIN
+365 DINQYHLSQRFN
-377 TSIGKDIGLEV
+377 TSIGKDTDLEV
-388 SYTLSEHSNKHL
+388 SYTLSEHSNKHI

-447 EKSVKKAN
+447 EKSIKKAD
-455 LESLDL
+455 LKSLDI
-461 ILRSNAW
+461 ILRSNTD
-468 SGYSVAYGVQLN
+468 SGYTVAYGVQLN
-480 KEALNVSYD
+480 KEALDVSYD
-489 EISRAEFDANGK
+489 EISRAEFDTDGK

-516 VSKSRNKYASFFEV
+516 VSKSRNKYASFFEI
-530 EKDLVNNFGVRI
+530 EKDFLESFSLRV

-553 SFDPKLSVKYIV
+553 SFDPKLSVKYIANN
-565 SDNLSIRATKSSSF
+565 NLTIRASKSSSF

-594 GSVRDFNDTSPFVR
+594 GSVRDFNGTSPFVR

-617 KPATSI
+617 KPATSN

-629 IFNKENQRLR
+629 IFNTGGQRLT
-639 VDFWDIN
+639 VDLWDID

-661 SNPNGPSITR
+661 SNPNGLSITR

-683 YFNEANTEVSGV
+683 YFNETNTEVSGF
-695 DLSYEALMNLKK
+695 DLSYEALINLEK
-707 NGVISFAIK
+707 NGVIAFAIK

-722 FLTPNNKINDGEEKH
+722 FLTPNNKINVVEEEH

-761 INIFINWDYL
+761 VNIFINWDYL
-771 NYNIGLNVRHIDGY
+771 NYSIGLNARHIDGY

-795 LEYGYKN
+795 LEYGYKSR
-802 KVESFLVFDL
+802 VESFLVFDL
-812 SSSKLISTKNGTMDI
+812 YSSKLISTKNGALNM
-827 KFSITNIFDESAP
+827 KFSITNFFDESAP

-864 FLEYRH
+864 SLEYRH

>member
-1 MKIKISLIFSILISS
+1 MKIKISLIFLILFS
-16 FTYLY
+16 FTHLY

-26 LVVTGTLLENT
+26 LVVTGTLLKNT

-43 VDIITE
+43 IDIISE

-56 ISNIAEISKYLSSSS
+56 ISNISEISKYLSSSS

-84 QGMNAITLRGLDQA
+84 QGMAAITLRGLDQA

-158 ITHKNFSGLK
+158 ITHKSFSGLK
-168 VQAGHKKTSNY
+168 VEAGHKKTSNY

-189 FGSSYKKTSY
+189 IGSSYKKTSY
-199 VLGINLLKRAPLSAI
+199 VLGINLLKRTPLSAI

-223 ISGLGRSFKV
+223 VSGLGRSFKV
-233 SDAVSLPAGI
+233 SDDVSLPFGI

-257 DCINNGGVLT
+257 NCINNGGILT
-267 NSTTCGFAYG
+267 NATTCGFAYG
-277 NRFNIVNDENQM
+277 NRFNIVNDEDHTKLYM
-289 KFYINLA
+289 NLD
-296 YEADS
+296 YEADG
-301 FDYGINFISSNI
+301 FNYGINLISSNI

-343 DVAVKW
+343 NVAVKW

-365 DIDQYHFSQTIN
+365 DINQYHLSQRFN
-377 TSIGKDIGLEV
+377 TSIGKDTDLEV
-388 SYTLSEHSNKHL
+388 SYTLSEHSNKHI

-447 EKSVKKAN
+447 EKSIKKAD
-455 LESLDL
+455 LKSLDI
-461 ILRSNAW
+461 ILRSNTD
-468 SGYSVAYGVQLN
+468 SGYTVAYGVQLN
-480 KEALNVSYD
+480 KEALDVSYD
-489 EISRAEFDANGK
+489 EISRAEFDTDGK

-516 VSKSRNKYASFFEV
+516 VSKSRNKYASFFEI
-530 EKDLVNNFGVRI
+530 EKDFLESFSLRV

-553 SFDPKLSVKYIV
+553 SFDPKLSVKYIANN
-565 SDNLSIRATKSSSF
+565 NLTIRASKSSSF

-594 GSVRDFNDTSPFVR
+594 GSVRDFNGTSPFVR

-617 KPATSI
+617 KPATSN

-629 IFNKENQRLR
+629 IFNTGGQRLT
-639 VDFWDIN
+639 VDLWDID
-646 YKNRIE
+646 YKNRI
-652 VQSAQAMLL
+652 
-661 SNPNGPSITR
+661 
-671 NIEGDL
+671 
-677 IGITTT
+677 
-683 YFNEANTEVSGV
+683 
-695 DLSYEALMNLKK
+695 
-707 NGVISFAIK
+707 
-716 GTSINK
+716 
-722 FLTPNNKINDGEEKH
+722 
-737 HNKMINRVGKYNYD
+737 
-751 ANTHSLPKKR
+751 
-761 INIFINWDYL
+761 
-771 NYNIGLNVRHIDGY
+771 
-785 KNSRP
+785 
-790 ISGLG
+790 
-795 LEYGYKN
+795 
-802 KVESFLVFDL
+802 
-812 SSSKLISTKNGTMDI
+812 
-827 KFSITNIFDESAP
+827 
-840 RLYDAPDFSFDT
+840 
-852 RVHDPRGRIIGL
+852 
-864 FLEYRH
+864 

>member
-1 MKIKISLIFSILISS
+1 MKIKISLIFLILLS
-16 FTYLY
+16 FTHLY
-21 AEVEE
+21 AEIEE
-26 LVVTGTLLENT
+26 LVVTGTLLKNT

-43 VDIITE
+43 IDIISE

-56 ISNIAEISKYLSSSS
+56 ISNISEISKYLSSSS

-84 QGMNAITLRGLDQA
+84 QGMAAITLRGLDQA

-158 ITHKNFSGLK
+158 ITHKSFSGLK
-168 VQAGHKKTSNY
+168 VEAGHKKTSNY

-189 FGSSYKKTSY
+189 IGSSYKKTSY
-199 VLGINLLKRAPLSAI
+199 VLGINLLKRTPLSAI

-223 ISGLGRSFKV
+223 VSGLGRSFKV
-233 SDAVSLPAGI
+233 SDDVSLPFGI

-257 DCINNGGVLT
+257 NCINNGGILT
-267 NSTTCGFAYG
+267 NATTCGFAYG
-277 NRFNIVNDENQM
+277 NRFNIVNDEDHT
-289 KFYINLA
+289 KLYINLD
-296 YEADS
+296 YEADG
-301 FDYGINFISSNI
+301 FNYGINLISSNI

-343 DVAVKW
+343 NVAVKW

-365 DIDQYHFSQTIN
+365 DINQHHLSQRFN
-377 TSIGKDIGLEV
+377 TSIGKDIDLEV
-388 SYTLSEHSNKHL
+388 SYTLSEHSNKHI

-447 EKSVKKAN
+447 EKSIKKAD
-455 LESLDL
+455 LKSLDI
-461 ILRSNAW
+461 ILRSNTD

-480 KEALNVSYD
+480 KEALDVSYD
-489 EISRAEFDANGK
+489 EISRAEFDTDGK

-516 VSKSRNKYASFFEV
+516 VSKSRNKYASFFEI
-530 EKDLVNNFGVRI
+530 EKDFLESFSLRV

-553 SFDPKLSVKYIV
+553 SFDPKLSVKYIANN
-565 SDNLSIRATKSSSF
+565 NLTIRASKSSSF

-594 GSVRDFNDTSPFVR
+594 GSVRDFNGTSPFVR

-617 KPATSI
+617 KPATSN

-629 IFNKENQRLR
+629 IFNIRGQRLTF
-639 VDFWDIN
+639 DLWDID

-661 SNPNGPSITR
+661 SNPNGLSITR

-683 YFNEANTEVSGV
+683 YFNETNTEVSGF
-695 DLSYEALMNLKK
+695 DLSYEALINLEK
-707 NGVISFAIK
+707 NGVIAFAIK

-722 FLTPNNKINDGEEKH
+722 FLTPNNKINVVEKEH

-761 INIFINWDYL
+761 VNIFINWDYL
-771 NYNIGLNVRHIDGY
+771 NYSIGLNARHIDGY

-795 LEYGYKN
+795 LEYGYKSR
-802 KVESFLVFDL
+802 VESFLVFDL
-812 SSSKLISTKNGTMDI
+812 YSSKLISTKNGALNM
-827 KFSITNIFDESAP
+827 KFTITNIFDESAP

-864 FLEYRH
+864 SLEYRH

>member
-1 MKIKISLIFSILISS
+1 MKIKISLIFLILFS
-16 FTYLY
+16 FTHLY

-26 LVVTGTLLENT
+26 LVVTGTLLKNT

-43 VDIITE
+43 IDIISE

-56 ISNIAEISKYLSSSS
+56 ISNISEISKYLSSSS

-84 QGMNAITLRGLDQA
+84 QGMAAITLRGLDQA

-158 ITHKNFSGLK
+158 ITHKSFSGLK
-168 VQAGHKKTSNY
+168 VEAGHKKTSNY

-189 FGSSYKKTSY
+189 IGSSYKKTSY
-199 VLGINLLKRAPLSAI
+199 VLGINLLKRTPLSAI

-223 ISGLGRSFKV
+223 VSGLGRSFKV
-233 SDAVSLPAGI
+233 SDDVSLPFGI

-257 DCINNGGVLT
+257 NCINNGGILT
-267 NSTTCGFAYG
+267 NATTCGFAYG
-277 NRFNIVNDENQM
+277 NRFNIVNDEDHTKLYM
-289 KFYINLA
+289 NLD
-296 YEADS
+296 YEADD
-301 FDYGINFISSNI
+301 FNYGINLISSNI

-343 DVAVKW
+343 NVAVKW

-365 DIDQYHFSQTIN
+365 DINQHHLSQRFN
-377 TSIGKDIGLEV
+377 TSIGKDIDLEV
-388 SYTLSEHSNKHL
+388 SYTLSEHSNKHI

-447 EKSVKKAN
+447 EKSIKKAD
-455 LESLDL
+455 LKSLDI
-461 ILRSNAW
+461 ILRSNTD

-480 KEALNVSYD
+480 KEALDVSYD
-489 EISRAEFDANGK
+489 EISRAEFDTDGK

-516 VSKSRNKYASFFEV
+516 VSKSRNKYASFFEI
-530 EKDLVNNFGVRI
+530 EKDFLESFSLRV

-553 SFDPKLSVKYIV
+553 SFDPKLSVKYIANN
-565 SDNLSIRATKSSSF
+565 NLTIRASKSSSF

-594 GSVRDFNDTSPFVR
+594 GSVRDFNGTSPFVR

-617 KPATSI
+617 KPATSN

-629 IFNKENQRLR
+629 IFNTGGQRLT
-639 VDFWDIN
+639 VDLWDID

-661 SNPNGPSITR
+661 SNPNGLSITR

-683 YFNEANTEVSGV
+683 YFNETNTEVSGF
-695 DLSYEALMNLKK
+695 DLSYEALINLEK
-707 NGVISFAIK
+707 NGVIAFAIK

-722 FLTPNNKINDGEEKH
+722 FLTPNNKINVVEEEH

-761 INIFINWDYL
+761 VNIFINWDYL
-771 NYNIGLNVRHIDGY
+771 NYSIGLNARHIDGY

-795 LEYGYKN
+795 LEYGYKSR
-802 KVESFLVFDL
+802 VESFLVFDL
-812 SSSKLISTKNGTMDI
+812 YSSKLISTKNGALNM

-864 FLEYRH
+864 SLEYRH